1 MLSKD
6 AIEARNLADEIKK
19 MEKMRDEW
27 SNTESDFSNIDDDS
41 LDELERY
48 SEMRQKR
55 ARDILDGKYPNEEIS
70 RTKSKK
76 LKNKSSLSISSIRTS
91 PINFKKSLHKRFLE
105 ESKMQV

>member
-70 RTKSKK
+70 RRKSKK
-76 LKNKSSLSISSIRTS
+76 I
-91 PINFKKSLHKRFLE
+91 E
-105 ESKMQV
+105 EQILLVYK